1 MAAYSI
7 GLDFGTESVRAL
19 LVDASSG
26 AAVATAVEPYA
37 SGVIDERL
45 PSTGERLP
53 PDWALQDA
61 ADWLTG
67 LERTIPQVLSVSGVA
82 AEQVIG
88 IGVDFTSCTVLPTT
102 ADGTPLAGTDA
113 WRAQKHAWPKLWKHH
128 GAEPEAERV
137 TAVAAKRRES
147 WLPRYGG
154 RISSEWLLPK
164 ALEIATHAPDVY
176 DAAHRIVEGGDWV
189 VWRLTG
195 VLARNACAAGYKG
208 TWHKRDG
215 YPTRNYLREL
225 RKGFDN
231 LYEEKV
237 AGAVVAPGTNVR
249 QLTPEWAGRLGLS
262 PRTAVAA
269 PIIDAHAAVLGGG
282 VSGPGTFVMM
292 MGTSTCQLLMADK
305 ERPVEGMAGVV
316 ENGIVEGHYAYESG
330 QAAVGDL
337 FAWFAEQAVPA
348 SYQQQAAAAGVSVH
362 ELLTRKAER
371 LPPGGS
377 GLLALDWWN
386 GNRSTLGRSDLS
398 GLVVGLTLN
407 TRPEEIF
414 HALVEATAFGTRAIV
429 ESYTEQKLPVN
440 SIVAGGGLTRNEML
454 MRIYA
459 DVTGREIKVAGAPQ
473 ASALGAAMLGAVAAG
488 KDAGGA
494 ATLAE
499 AVERMAPAPSRVYTP
514 NAERARQ
521 YDELYAEYR
530 RLYDHFGRGGNGVM
544 KLLRSLRRMPAS

>member
-113 WRAQKHAWPKLWKHH
+113 WRAQKHAWPKLWKQH

-225 RKGFDN
+225 
-231 LYEEKV
+231 
-237 AGAVVAPGTNVR
+237 AG
-249 QLTPEWAGRLGLS
+249 
-262 PRTAVAA
+262 
-269 PIIDAHAAVLGGG
+269 
-282 VSGPGTFVMM
+282 
-292 MGTSTCQLLMADK
+292 
-305 ERPVEGMAGVV
+305 
-316 ENGIVEGHYAYESG
+316 
-330 QAAVGDL
+330 
-337 FAWFAEQAVPA
+337 
-348 SYQQQAAAAGVSVH
+348 
-362 ELLTRKAER
+362 
-371 LPPGGS
+371 
-377 GLLALDWWN
+377 
-386 GNRSTLGRSDLS
+386 
-398 GLVVGLTLN
+398 
-407 TRPEEIF
+407 
-414 HALVEATAFGTRAIV
+414 
-429 ESYTEQKLPVN
+429 
-440 SIVAGGGLTRNEML
+440 
-454 MRIYA
+454 
-459 DVTGREIKVAGAPQ
+459 
-473 ASALGAAMLGAVAAG
+473 
-488 KDAGGA
+488 
-494 ATLAE
+494 
-499 AVERMAPAPSRVYTP
+499 
-514 NAERARQ
+514 
-521 YDELYAEYR
+521 
-530 RLYDHFGRGGNGVM
+530 
-544 KLLRSLRRMPAS
+544 

>member
-544 KLLRSLRRMPAS
+544 KLLRGIRRMTVP